1 MRIEVNHVSKSYQNQ
16 RVLKDVSLRSEG
28 EIFGLIGPSGSGKT
42 TLIRLMTGSLR
53 VDGGS
58 ILLDGI
64 PVPNKDLLKK
74 IGYMPQ
80 NEALY
85 SDLTGYQ
92 NLHFFGSLYHLK
104 GTMLKE
110 RIYEVLAFA
119 GLVEHASKKAGSYSG
134 GMKKRLSLAA
144 ALLHRPGI
152 LFLDEPTVGIDPL
165 LRKKIW
171 DGFELLNKEGTTLI
185 ITTHVMDE
193 AARCSRL
200 GLIQD
205 GALLATDTV
214 SNLLAKTES
223 GTIEELFIKGKAV
236 DEA

>member
-1 MRIEVNHVSKSYQNQ
+1 MRIEVNHVSKSYHNQ
-16 RVLKDVSLRSEG
+16 RVLKDVSLRAEG

-53 VDGGS
+53 ADGGS
-58 ILLDGI
+58 ILLNGI

-104 GTMLKE
+104 GTRLKE
-110 RIYEVLAFA
+110 RIHEVLAFA
-119 GLVEHASKKAGSYSG
+119 GLEEHANKKAASYSG

-205 GALLATDTV
+205 RALLATNTV

-223 GTIEELFIKGKAV
+223 GTLEELFIKGKAV